1 MSQQSPSLTTYAART
16 DLRKYEDN
24 GLLLYAIQLALDV
37 EDIDSLAAVALTDGS
52 DDKKCDLIY
61 VDQDSGRAIIAQGYF
76 ATREKRSAPA
86 NKASDLNTAVAW
98 LFGAD
103 QASIPLRIRPARD
116 ELHEAMRANAIKQVE
131 LWYVHNLPES
141 QQVQEE
147 LDTARSSVRAH
158 LDQLYPDSSVEDI
171 VALEVGRGTLDRW
184 YATSQL
190 PILVTDE
197 ISVPASQGFL
207 ERGDK
212 WEAFCAPVPAAWL
225 TEMFAK
231 YRTNLFSANVRDY
244 LGSINSDANINNNIK
259 RTAEGNPERFFAYN
273 NGLTVLVNDLEPPT
287 IDDPVLK
294 VRGLSIVNGAQ
305 TTGALAS
312 SDASIDALSSARV
325 LARFVKCA
333 DQQVIREIIQYNN
346 SQNKVEAAD
355 FRSND
360 KIQDRLRREFDLIPE
375 SDYRGGRRG
384 GERDI
389 IERPPNLVPT
399 QTAAQAL
406 AAFHGMPNI
415 AYNETRRIW
424 SSDEVYAQV
433 FPERVTARHLLFC
446 YSLLKAIEEA
456 KFNLSKVPGAERTSA
471 QNDQLKFFRLR
482 GSTILLANA
491 ASECL
496 ETILGVP
503 VHDSWRMHF
512 RDNITPKEAVARWRP
527 ILTPL
532 LPFVGQ
538 LEDAMS
544 GYLKNNERTA
554 SALARFRAL
563 VEATRPAL
571 GAGPYAEFAAG
582 VSVD

>member
-1 MSQQSPSLTTYAART
+1 MSQKSPSLSTYQARA

-37 EDIDSLAAVALTDGS
+37 EDVDSLAAVALTDGS
-52 DDKKCDLIY
+52 DDKKCDLVY

-76 ATREKRSAPA
+76 STRDKASAPA

-98 LFGAD
+98 LFGAEQD
-103 QASIPLRIRPARD
+103 SIPARLRPARD
-116 ELHEAMRANAIKQVE
+116 ELHEAMRANAIRQVD

-141 QQVQEE
+141 HQVQEE
-147 LDTARSSVRAH
+147 LNTARSGVRAH
-158 LDQLYPDSSVEDI
+158 LDQRYPDSSVEDI

-197 ISVPASQGFL
+197 IDVPANQGFSQQ
-207 ERGDK
+207 GDR
-212 WEAFCAPVPAAWL
+212 WEAFCAPVPAGWL
-225 TEMFAK
+225 TEMFKSYGTA
-231 YRTNLFSANVRDY
+231 LFSANVRDY
-244 LGSINSDANINNNIK
+244 LGSINSDANINNAIK
-259 RTAEGNPERFFAYN
+259 RTAEGTPERFFAYN
-273 NGLTVLVNDLEPPT
+273 NGLTILVNDLEPPT
-287 IDDPVLK
+287 EDNPILK

-312 SDASIDALSSARV
+312 SDASADALSSARV
-325 LARFVKCA
+325 LARFVKCS

-360 KIQDRLRREFDLIPE
+360 KIQDRLRREFERIPE

-389 IERPPNLVPT
+389 IERPANLVPT

-433 FPERVTARHLLFC
+433 FPERVSARHLLFC

-456 KFNLSKVPGAERTSA
+456 KFNLSKIPTAERTGA
-471 QNDQLKFFRLR
+471 QGEQMKFFRLR

-491 ASECL
+491 TSECM

-503 VHDSWRMHF
+503 VHDSWKMHF
-512 RDNITPKEAVARWRP
+512 RRNVSHREAVSLWQP
-527 ILTPL
+527 VLIPL

-538 LEDAMS
+538 LEDAIS
-544 GYLKNNERTA
+544 GYLKNSERTA
-554 SALARFRAL
+554 AALTRFRAL
-563 VEATRPAL
+563 VEATRSAL

-582 VSVD
+582 VSVN

>member
-1 MSQQSPSLTTYAART
+1 LPQDSPSLNTYAARA
-16 DLRKYEDN
+16 DLRKYDDN

-52 DDKKCDLIY
+52 NDKKCDLVY

-76 ATREKRSAPA
+76 SSREKASAPA

-98 LFGAD
+98 LFSGELD
-103 QASIPLRIRPARD
+103 SIPPRIRPARE
-116 ELHEAMRANAIKQVE
+116 ELHEAMRANLVRQVE

-141 QQVQEE
+141 HQVQEE

-158 LDQLYPDSSVEDI
+158 LDRLYPDSSAEDVI
-171 VALEVGRGTLDRW
+171 ALEVGRGTLDRW

-197 ISVPASQGFL
+197 IEVPADQGFL

-212 WEAFCAPVPAAWL
+212 WEAFCASVPAEWL
-225 TEMFAK
+225 TSMFAM
-231 YRTNLFSANVRDY
+231 YGTSLFSANVRDY

-259 RTAEGNPERFFAYN
+259 RTVEGNPERFFPYN
-273 NGLTVLVNDLEPPT
+273 NGLTVLVNELEPP
-287 IDDPVLK
+287 IEDNPVLK
-294 VRGLSIVNGAQ
+294 IRGLSIVNGAQ

-312 SDASIDALSSARV
+312 SNASADALSSARV
-325 LARFVKCA
+325 LARFVKCS

-360 KIQDRLRREFDLIPE
+360 KIQDRLRREFRRIPDA
-375 SDYRGGRRG
+375 DYRGGRRG
-384 GERDI
+384 GDRDI
-389 IERPPNLVPT
+389 IERPPNLVAT

-424 SSDEVYAQV
+424 SSDEIYAQV
-433 FPERVTARHLLFC
+433 FPERVSARHLLFC
-446 YSLLKAIEEA
+446 HSLLKAIEEA
-456 KFNLSKVPGAERTSA
+456 KFNLSKVPNGERTA
-471 QNDQLKFFRLR
+471 TQTEQLKFFRLR
-482 GSTILLANA
+482 GSTILLVNA
-491 ASECL
+491 ASDCL
-496 ETILGVP
+496 ETILDVP
-503 VHDSWRMHF
+503 VYDSWRIHF
-512 RDNITPKEAVARWRP
+512 RENISPKEAVSRWYP
-527 ILTPL
+527 VLIPL

-538 LEDAMS
+538 LEDAIS
-544 GYLKNNERTA
+544 GYLKNSDRTA
-554 SALARFRAL
+554 SALARFRGL

-571 GAGPYAEFAAG
+571 GAGPYSDFAAV
-582 VSVD
+582 VSRG